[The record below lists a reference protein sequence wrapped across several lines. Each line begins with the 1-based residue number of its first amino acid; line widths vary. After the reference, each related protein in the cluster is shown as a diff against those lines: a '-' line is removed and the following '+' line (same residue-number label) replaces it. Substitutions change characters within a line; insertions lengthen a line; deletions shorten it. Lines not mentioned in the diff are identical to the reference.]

1 MNSPQDETQRGR
13 AMPLCK
19 LLASFLF
26 LLLASSPALSAT
38 TEILTRSLTSWNG
51 GEFHYPSGTPEIT
64 AARIRLEAGE
74 QTAWHCHTAPLFA
87 YVLQGR
93 LEISTDSGQ
102 QHVFKRG
109 DAIIE
114 VMDTWHRGTA
124 IKGPVELVAFYAGIL
139 DVANTVLLSS
149 GESCTDQRKT
159 HN

>member
-1 MNSPQDETQRGR
+1 
-13 AMPLCK
+13 MPLCK
-19 LLASFLF
+19 LFTSFLF

-38 TEILTRSLTSWNG
+38 TDILTRSLTSWNG
-51 GEFHYPSGTPEIT
+51 GEFHYPSGTPEVT

-102 QHVFKRG
+102 QHVFNRG
-109 DAIIE
+109 DAIME

-159 HN
+159 NN